1 MATCHLP
8 MLTPTGQTQDS
19 GTFMRGRMRS
29 PTPLHAVAVL
39 LPEYNVGLAQLADRQ
54 LLVYWPI
61 CLF

>member
-29 PTPLHAVAVL
+29 PTPLHAVAAL
-39 LPEYNVGLAQLADRQ
+39 LPEYNVGLA
-54 LLVYWPI
+54 
-61 CLF
+61 